1 MAVVAVAV
9 VAVVVVVVVVV
20 IMMMIACCL
29 PLPFAARKSLCVLQP
44 VRAQTFT
51 RAHSAHRAIAPQAR
65 RFDPALQRATTS
77 RWPCWHGRLL
87 RCGVCTL
94 C

>member
-1 MAVVAVAV
+1 LLLMVV
-9 VAVVVVVVVVV
+9 VAVVVVAAVVVVV
-20 IMMMIACCL
+20 IMMMIGCCL
-29 PLPFAARKSLCVLQP
+29 PLPFAARKSPCVLQP

-51 RAHSAHRAIAPQAR
+51 RAHSAHRAIAPPAR

-87 RCGVCTL
+87 RCGVCT